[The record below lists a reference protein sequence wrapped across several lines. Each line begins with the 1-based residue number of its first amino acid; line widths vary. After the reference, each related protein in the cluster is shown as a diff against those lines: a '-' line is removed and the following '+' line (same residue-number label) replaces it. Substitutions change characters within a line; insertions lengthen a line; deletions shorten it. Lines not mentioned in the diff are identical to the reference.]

1 MLIIHIEL
9 FNLLIAIVSLYQL
22 LGPKVIYN
30 FSLFPHQW
38 IERRQYHFIILWNT
52 QFF

>member
-22 LGPKVIYN
+22 LGPKVIYH
-30 FSLFPHQW
+30 FSFCYLLLQLK
-38 IERRQYHFIILWNT
+38 Y
-52 QFF
+52 